1 MSAKSNFY
9 PQENSQLPSSLAFWM
24 ANSSELLHFLKQDID
39 VSPYLKDSYQVLAQ
53 SVQMAFRHLVQC
65 VEQELRQLMS
75 AFLDVTEDADMED
88 GDIDSMMDMNSP
100 DDIMGERSFR
110 YGPSGRPMGG
120 DSWLGELIL

>member
-1 MSAKSNFY
+1 
-9 PQENSQLPSSLAFWM
+9 M

-88 GDIDSMMDMNSP
+88 GDIDSDRKSTRLNSSHVK
-100 DDIMGERSFR
+100 RSR
-110 YGPSGRPMGG
+110 MPS
-120 DSWLGELIL
+120 SA